1 MILTPLRRRRGFLSG
16 GLALLALPALA
27 QDTGLVTTPSRHDV
41 PTTLRLFGNAVLGAG
56 WRVFTQIDHAGA
68 ARDVG
73 LSLPP
78 RSVILFGNPEAG
90 TGAMAAHPTL
100 ALDLPQRALVWQDE
114 AGQVF
119 VTRSTGQDIA
129 RRVFARHGVDI
140 SAEQQAATEA
150 FLARLVR
157 QATE

>member
-16 GLALLALPALA
+16 GLALLALPAWA
-27 QDTGLVTTPSRHDV
+27 QDAGLVTTRSQHDV
-41 PTTLRLFGNAVLGAG
+41 PTTIRLFSNAVLGVG
-56 WRVFTQIDHAGA
+56 WRVFAEIDHAEA
-68 ARDVG
+68 ARAAG
-73 LSLPP
+73 LSLLP
-78 RSVILFGNPEAG
+78 RSVILFGNPESG

-100 ALDLPQRALVWQDE
+100 ALDLPQRALVWQDRE
-114 AGQVF
+114 GQVF

-140 SAEQQAATEA
+140 STEQQEATEA